1 MRAPLIV
8 FALLMPVL
16 LSSAACTP
24 AQSVKAPPLQGST
37 WVAEDIGGK
46 GVVDNSRAT
55 LMFMPEGRLAGKAS
69 CNNYFG
75 GYNLDGSKLTT
86 SQMGSTRMACLP
98 ALMSQEDNFLRIL
111 GLVNSYE
118 FTRDGALLLRTDK
131 GESLRFRA
139 EPSESRDKPK

>member
-1 MRAPLIV
+1 MRAPLTV
-8 FALLMPVL
+8 FVLLMPGL
-16 LSSAACTP
+16 LATAACTP

-37 WVAEDIGGK
+37 WVAEDIGGQ
-46 GVVDNSRAT
+46 GLIDNSRAT
-55 LMFMPEGRLAGKAS
+55 LKFLPEGRMAGKAS

-75 GYNLDGSKLTT
+75 GYTLDGSKLTT

-98 ALMSQEDNFLRIL
+98 ALMGQEDNFLRIL
-111 GLVNSYE
+111 GLVNRYE

-139 EPSESRDKPK
+139 EPSESSDKPK